1 MMITLNQTT
10 MSNGKFR
17 NIKTFKDFEDEKLQ
31 LYYDLQLKEKKFQ
44 LSLFNVRM
52 NFSIE
57 KVLYNLLLTN
67 VVDPIFLSI
76 KNSIF
81 GWFGRGRHKVT
92 PGTKPHKH

>member
-1 MMITLNQTT
+1 

-17 NIKTFKDFEDEKLQ
+17 NIKSFKDFEDEKIQ
-31 LYYDLQLKEKKFQ
+31 LYYDLQLKEKKLQ
-44 LSLFNVRM
+44 LTIFNIRM

-67 VVDPIFLSI
+67 VVDPIFLGV

-81 GWFGRGRHKVT
+81 GLFGRFRHKVT
-92 PGTKPHKH
+92 PGSKPNRR